1 NRSEL
6 WRNDGSGV
14 FSRTADNLP
23 GAVDAEALDLDG
35 DGDLD
40 LALVTPAGKA
50 LFLENQ
56 GGNANGWIDVT
67 LEGLPTG
74 SAKGNRFVYGSEI
87 ECKAGQL
94 YACLTASRPV
104 THIGIGSARKAD
116 VLRIVWTNGIPQ
128 NRLSPP
134 VKTLITEVQQLK
146 GSCPFLYAY
155 DGKRWSF
162 VSDVLGRSPVGLL
175 YDGLHQ
181 AAADTREWLLISRQT
196 VEAASSP

>member
-1 NRSEL
+1 GDGTFLPPTEIGSGGIPLLFDFDNDGALDLFLANPNRSEL

-74 SAKGNRFVYGSEI
+74 SAKVNRFGYGSEI
-87 ECKAGQL
+87 EVKAGQL
-94 YACLTASRPV
+94 YAWRTASRPV
-104 THIGIGSARKAD
+104 THIGIGSARK
-116 VLRIVWTNGIPQ
+116 
-128 NRLSPP
+128 
-134 VKTLITEVQQLK
+134 
-146 GSCPFLYAY
+146 
-155 DGKRWSF
+155 
-162 VSDVLGRSPVGLL
+162 
-175 YDGLHQ
+175 
-181 AAADTREWLLISRQT
+181 
-196 VEAASSP
+196 